1 MPEADR
7 IDIVIASNADEAAR
21 AIDNLGAKMSK
32 LSRAT
37 SAVSSGA
44 TKFSRAAKDVETAT
58 HSAGEQTD
66 KAEEK
71 VSSFGKK
78 LSGIS
83 IPFNKFSKVVGGLAK
98 ATGIV
103 GKSMAAMPR
112 YFGGRLISRIK
123 DATKGMNSFF
133 ASIKR
138 VAFYRAIR
146 TALKIITQGISQGIA
161 NMYNWSK
168 TSDGVFAASMDRLAS
183 SSQYLSNSLGAMAA
197 PLLNSLA
204 PAIEYIIDRI
214 VALINMIN
222 MLFAIL
228 SGSGTYTVATKT
240 AAGWG
245 KAAKGAGGAA
255 KEVKKTLLAFDEL
268 NKLTDNSGGGGGG
281 GGGGAGGL
289 NFEQRTVNEWLKNA
303 IETGNWFAIG
313 QAIANKI
320 NETLDAIDWDQIK
333 KKAVGFARGIAN
345 LINGFIADIDPKI
358 IGKTI
363 GEVINTGASFIST
376 FWGETNW
383 EGLGSVLKQT
393 IIKAINTIDGQ
404 TLANALMGPINAA
417 VKFLKGLLPETYE
430 EWKLV
435 VGSLVGWLKLAIN
448 QFPKDSIAQV
458 ISSMINGALALI
470 TELVNGGTL
479 TDLISAI
486 ATTIKQA
493 IEGVDKQALWDAF
506 EAVLKAIFTW
516 AVAAIDLTFKIGSV
530 NPAAGA
536 ILAGIVL
543 FRSGLMKL
551 FGHFL
556 FKRMFTGGVKLGT
569 LAKGMAVI
577 VGISVM
583 AKAAFGIKEVLD
595 NKEGMSDTDFVKA
608 LMDKIGDFL
617 IGAGFAVAPFNL
629 AAGGI
634 IITVGLLIKFAPKI
648 VEDVEKVARAYLENL
663 GGGGNYGY
671 SFTGVP
677 MEQELGDRF
686 GQFGANLG
694 SLYDKY
700 SNYTQDQYEQAAIM
714 YWNLTHNPDG
724 TLKTN
729 TATDLPGSGRSEIV
743 GNTTVVNNY
752 YYNNAGAT
760 LTPTSTTKNPTNGQ
774 TINYTGTSLFTAAE
788 QEVTVSLKPSWVG
801 SAVDKLGLANLKT
814 WVAVNL
820 GKGDNWYVD
829 VVKKNNRIQVS
840 GPNVT
845 TTQSGGNTKDRPQ
858 VTDRALGGTLYGGF
872 WHSIPQYAGG
882 TLNAYGSLFLAG
894 EAGPELVGHVGGR
907 TEVLNKSQLASAM
920 FSAVRSAMAPVAVG
934 FASAAASLRGYNE
947 EDMAEMLDLV
957 RTGNETRQ
965 AQNAILREQTQYLR
979 EINDK
984 DFTADVT
991 TASINK
997 AQARMNRRAGVTVSP
1012 VGL

>member
-37 SAVSSGA
+37 STVSSGA
-44 TKFSRAAKDVETAT
+44 TKFSRAAKDVETAA
-58 HSAGEQTD
+58 HGAGEETD
-66 KAEEK
+66 KADAK

-83 IPFNKFSKVVGGLAK
+83 IPFNKFSKVVGGLAR

-112 YFGGRLISRIK
+112 YFGGRLITRVK
-123 DATKGMNSFF
+123 DATKSMNSFF
-133 ASIKR
+133 GSIKR
-138 VAFYRAIR
+138 IAFYRGIR
-146 TALKIITQGISQGIA
+146 TALRLITQGFSQGIA

-303 IETGNWFAIG
+303 IENGNWDAIG
-313 QAIANKI
+313 VAIANKI
-320 NETLDAIDWDQIK
+320 NRALDSINWDAIRV
-333 KKAVGFARGIAN
+333 KATGFASGLAG
-345 LINGFIADIDPKI
+345 LINGVIRGIKPDT

-363 GEVINTGASFIST
+363 GELINTAT
-376 FWGETNW
+376 AT
-383 EGLGSVLKQT
+383 
-393 IIKAINTIDGQ
+393 INTFFDETHWKGMGYQFKLMIEKALGTIDSQ
-404 TLANALMGPINAA
+404 SLARALNAHITAA
-417 VKFLKGLLPETYE
+417 LKFLEGLLPATYT
-430 EWKLV
+430 EWSHIAEK
-435 VGSLVGWLKLAIN
+435 LVGWLNLAIKF
-448 QFPKDSIAQV
+448 FPKDRLAEV
-458 ISSMINGALALI
+458 LKRLINGALALI
-470 TELVNGGTL
+470 NKLADGNTL
-479 TDLISAI
+479 TNLIN
-486 ATTIKQA
+486 A
-493 IEGVDKQALWDAF
+493 IEDTITQAAENVDKQALADAI
-506 EAVLKAIFTW
+506 KNIINAIFKMIVATW
-516 AVAAIDLTFKIGSV
+516 DLVFKIGKVNPAVGAIATGYLLLKSGILKFFGSMALKGLFKNGV
-530 NPAAGA
+530 KFSTIGKGLSIVAGIVIGIDALTELHDVLQSKEGLSSSEFSERLLAAIGKLVTAAGFVLIAFNPAAGA
-536 ILAGIVL
+536 VTVGVGIVIRL
-543 FRSGLMKL
+543 LPKL
-551 FGHFL
+551 EEEIGNAWDWV
-556 FKRMFTGGVKLGT
+556 TDKLG
-569 LAKGMAVI
+569 
-577 VGISVM
+577 ISPTIENYLLPNGYNSSSSQSS
-583 AKAAFGIKEVLD
+583 FG
-595 NKEGMSDTDFVKA
+595 
-608 LMDKIGDFL
+608 
-617 IGAGFAVAPFNL
+617 GATS
-629 AAGGI
+629 GG
-634 IITVGLLIKFAPKI
+634 ANNA
-648 VEDVEKVARAYLENL
+648 DAYGL
-663 GGGGNYGY
+663 GGG
-671 SFTGVP
+671 
-677 MEQELGDRF
+677 R
-686 GQFGANLG
+686 
-694 SLYDKY
+694 
-700 SNYTQDQYEQAAIM
+700 
-714 YWNLTHNPDG
+714 
-724 TLKTN
+724 N
-729 TATDLPGSGRSEIV
+729 TS
-743 GNTTVVNNY
+743 TTVNNY
-752 YYNNAGAT
+752 YYYTTNNTGAT

-774 TINYTGTSLFTAAE
+774 TINYTGTSLFTAAD

-801 SAVDKLGLANLKT
+801 SAVDKLGLSNLKT

-882 TLNAYGSLFLAG
+882 TTNAYGSLFLAG

>member
-21 AIDNLGAKMSK
+21 AISNLAAQMSK

-37 SAVSSGA
+37 TVASKNTAKIGKV
-44 TKFSRAAKDVETAT
+44 AKDVETAT
-58 HSAGEQTD
+58 HDASEETQE
-66 KAEEK
+66 AESK
-71 VSSFGKK
+71 ISSFGKK

-83 IPFNKFSKVVGGLAK
+83 IPFNKFSKVVGGLAR

-103 GKSMAAMPR
+103 NKSMAAMPR
-112 YFGGRLISRIK
+112 YFGGRLITRVK
-123 DATKGMNSFF
+123 DATKSMSSFF
-133 ASIKR
+133 GSIKR
-138 VAFYRAIR
+138 IALYRGIR
-146 TALKIITQGISQGIA
+146 TALKLITQGFSQGIA

-255 KEVKKTLLAFDEL
+255 KEVKKTLLACDEL

-320 NETLDAIDWDQIK
+320 NETLDAINWDQIK

-358 IGKTI
+358 VGKTI

-393 IIKAINTIDGQ
+393 IIKAINTIDGK
-404 TLANALMGPINAA
+404 TLASALMGPINAA
-417 VKFLKGLLPETYE
+417 VNFLKGLLPETYE

-435 VGSLVGWLKLAIN
+435 VGSLIGWLKLAIHE
-448 QFPKDSIAQV
+448 FPKDSIAQV
-458 ISSMINGALALI
+458 ISSLINGALALI

-506 EAVLKAIFTW
+506 EAVLKAIFTF

-536 ILAGIVL
+536 ILGGIIL

-551 FGHFL
+551 FGNFL
-556 FKRMFTGGVKLGT
+556 FKSIFSSVKLGS
-569 LAKGMAVI
+569 LVKGAAVV
-577 VGISVM
+577 VGI
-583 AKAAFGIKEVLD
+583 AIGINGLMELNDVLQS
-595 NKEGMSDTDFVKA
+595 NEGLSANEFSERLLSA
-608 LMDKIGDFL
+608 LGKL
-617 IGAGFAVAPFNL
+617 VTAAGFILFSFNP
-629 AAGGI
+629 AAGAIVVGVGI
-634 IITVGLLIKFAPKI
+634 IIRLLPQLEEAIDNAS
-648 VEDVEKVARAYLENL
+648 EWTTEHMGAGVAAQLRGMGFYEEAE
-663 GGGGNYGY
+663 
-671 SFTGVP
+671 
-677 MEQELGDRF
+677 
-686 GQFGANLG
+686 A
-694 SLYDKY
+694 
-700 SNYTQDQYEQAAIM
+700 YEQSLKGLNDTSKVPPALQEIGTGLANGLDKGVF
-714 YWNLTHNPDG
+714 YNTPDLFG
-724 TLKTN
+724 
-729 TATDLPGSGRSEIV
+729 GSGSV
-743 GNTTVVNNY
+743 TNVTNNY

-774 TINYTGTSLFTAAE
+774 TIHYTSQSLFTAADS
-788 QEVTVSLKPSWVG
+788 EVTVTLKKGWSGSVGKALGIPKEQFIGVSLTKG
-801 SAVDKLGLANLKT
+801 SNPTATINVT
-814 WVAVNL
+814 
-820 GKGDNWYVD
+820 
-829 VVKKNNRIQVS
+829 KKQVS
-840 GPNVT
+840 INT
-845 TTQSGGNTKDRPQ
+845 GGGGHSPGQTIYLPE
-858 VTDRALGGTLYGGF
+858 ALGGAFYGNF

-920 FSAVRSAMAPVAVG
+920 FSAVRSAMAPVAIG

-957 RTGNETRQ
+957 RTGNEARQ

-984 DFTADVT
+984 DFATDIT
-991 TASINK
+991 TAAINR
-997 AQARMNRRAGVTVSP
+997 AQARTNRRAGATVSS
-1012 VGL
+1012 VGF

>member
-7 IDIVIASNADEAAR
+7 LDIVIASTADEAAR
-21 AIDNLGAKMSK
+21 SISNLASQMSK

-37 SAVSSGA
+37 STASKSA
-44 TKFSRAAKDVETAT
+44 SKISRVAKDTANAT
-58 HSAGEQTD
+58 HEAGEQ
-66 KAEEK
+66 AEESGEK

-78 LSGIS
+78 ISGIS

-112 YFGGRLISRIK
+112 YFGGRLISRVK
-123 DATKGMNSFF
+123 DATKSMTSFF
-133 ASIKR
+133 GSIKR
-138 VAFYRAIR
+138 IAFYRGIR
-146 TALKIITQGISQGIA
+146 TALKLITQGFSQGIA

-197 PLLNSLA
+197 PLINSLA

-255 KEVKKTLLAFDEL
+255 KEVKKTLLAWDEL

-303 IETGNWFAIG
+303 IENGNWDAIG
-313 QAIANKI
+313 VAIANKI
-320 NETLDAIDWDQIK
+320 NRALDSINWDAIRV
-333 KKAVGFARGIAN
+333 KATGFASGLAG
-345 LINGFIADIDPKI
+345 LINGVIRGIKPDT

-363 GEVINTGASFIST
+363 GELINTAT
-376 FWGETNW
+376 AT
-383 EGLGSVLKQT
+383 
-393 IIKAINTIDGQ
+393 INTFFDETHWKGMGYQFKLMIEKALGTIDSQ
-404 TLANALMGPINAA
+404 SLARALNAHITAA
-417 VKFLKGLLPETYE
+417 LKFLQGLLPSTYE
-430 EWKLV
+430 EWKIV
-435 VGSLVGWLKLAIN
+435 VGHLVDWLNLAIWY
-448 QFPKDSIAQV
+448 FPKDKLADV
-458 ISSMINGALALI
+458 LARLINGALALI
-470 TELVNGGTL
+470 NKLAEGNTL
-479 TDLISAI
+479 TNLINAI
-486 ATTIKQA
+486 SDTIQQA
-493 IEGVDKQALWDAF
+493 AENVDKQALADAIKN
-506 EAVLKAIFTW
+506 VINAIFKMIVATW
-516 AVAAIDLTFKIGSV
+516 DLVFKIGKV
-530 NPAAGA
+530 NPAVGA
-536 ILAGIVL
+536 IATGYLLLKSGILKFFGSMALKGLFKGGIKLSTLGKGLSIVAGIAVMVDALVGIHDVL
-543 FRSGLMKL
+543 SNKDNMSSGEFVENLTK
-551 FGHFL
+551 
-556 FKRMFTGGVKLGT
+556 KLG
-569 LAKGMAVI
+569 
-577 VGISVM
+577 
-583 AKAAFGIKEVLD
+583 E
-595 NKEGMSDTDFVKA
+595 
-608 LMDKIGDFL
+608 FL
-617 IGAGFAVAPFNL
+617 IGLGFTVVPGHPL
-629 AAGGI
+629 AGGI
-634 IITVGLLIKFAPKI
+634 LITVGLLIQFAPK
-648 VEDVEKVARAYLENL
+648 VVEKVEEVVDGYLHSL
-663 GGGGNYGY
+663 GGGGNYEY

-677 MEQELGDRF
+677 MKQQLGDKF
-686 GQFGANLG
+686 GEFGAKIG
-694 SLYDKY
+694 SMYDKY
-700 SNYTQDQYEQAAIM
+700 SYYMQDQYETAAIQ

-724 TLKTN
+724 TPKTN
-729 TATDLPGSGRSEIV
+729 S
-743 GNTTVVNNY
+743 TTSTVQQITNNY
-752 YYNNAGAT
+752 YYTTNNAGAT

-774 TINYTGTSLFTAAE
+774 TVHYTNTSLFTAADS
-788 QEVTVSLKPSWVG
+788 EVTVTLKKGWNG
-801 SAVDKLGLANLKT
+801 SAT
-814 WVAVNL
+814 
-820 GKGDNWYVD
+820 
-829 VVKKNNRIQVS
+829 
-840 GPNVT
+840 
-845 TTQSGGNTKDRPQ
+845 
-858 VTDRALGGTLYGGF
+858 RALGVDNLEAPVTAYMKVGYPNSVQIKTSSGKATLKADKEKNTKNVLNALGGAFYGGF

-882 TLNAYGSLFLAG
+882 TLSAHGSLFLAG
-894 EAGPELVGHVGGR
+894 EAGPEIVGHVGGR

-957 RTGNETRQ
+957 RTGNEARQ

-1012 VGL
+1012 VGR

>member
-32 LSRAT
+32 LGRAT

-44 TKFSRAAKDVETAT
+44 KKFSKAAKDVGTVT

-71 VSSFGKK
+71 ISSFGKK

-103 GKSMAAMPR
+103 GKTMTAMPR
-112 YFGGRLISRIK
+112 YFGGRLISRVK
-123 DATKGMNSFF
+123 DATKSMTSFF
-133 ASIKR
+133 GSIKR
-138 VAFYRAIR
+138 IAFYRGIR
-146 TALKIITQGISQGIA
+146 TALKLITQGFSQGIA

-197 PLLNSLA
+197 PLINSLA

-255 KEVKKTLLAFDEL
+255 KEIKKTILAFDEL

-303 IETGNWFAIG
+303 IETGNWDAIG
-313 QAIANKI
+313 VAIANKI
-320 NETLDAIDWDQIK
+320 NRTLDNINWDSIRA
-333 KKAVGFARGIAN
+333 KATGFASGMAG
-345 LINGFIADIDPKI
+345 LINGVIRGIKPDT
-358 IGKTI
+358 IGSTI
-363 GEVINTGASFIST
+363 GELINTATATINT
-376 FWGETNW
+376 FFDETHW
-383 EGLGSVLKQT
+383 KSMGYQFKLMIE
-393 IIKAINTIDGQ
+393 KAIGTIDSQ
-404 TLANALMGPINAA
+404 SLARALNAHITAA
-417 VKFLKGLLPETYE
+417 LKFLQGLLPSTYE
-430 EWKLV
+430 EWKIV
-435 VGSLVGWLKLAIN
+435 VGHLVDWLNLAIWY
-448 QFPKDSIAQV
+448 FPKDKLADV
-458 ISSMINGALALI
+458 LARLINGALALI
-470 TELVNGGTL
+470 NKLAEGNTL
-479 TDLISAI
+479 TNLINAI
-486 ATTIKQA
+486 SDTIQQA
-493 IEGVDKQALWDAF
+493 AENVDKQALADAIKNVINSIFKMIVATWDL
-506 EAVLKAIFTW
+506 V
-516 AVAAIDLTFKIGSV
+516 FKIGKVNPAVGAIATGYLLLKSGILKFFGSMALKGLFKGGIKLSTLGKGLSIV
-530 NPAAGA
+530 AGIVIGIDALTELNDVLQSKEGLSSSEFSERLLSAIGKLVTAAGFILIAFNPAAGA
-536 ILAGIVL
+536 VTVGVGIVIRL
-543 FRSGLMKL
+543 LPKL
-551 FGHFL
+551 
-556 FKRMFTGGVKLGT
+556 
-569 LAKGMAVI
+569 
-577 VGISVM
+577 
-583 AKAAFGIKEVLD
+583 E
-595 NKEGMSDTDFVKA
+595 E
-608 LMDKIGDFL
+608 KIGDAWEWTLDKLGLSPTVENYLLPTGTGSSQSSFG
-617 IGAGFAVAPFNL
+617 GA
-629 AAGGI
+629 
-634 IITVGLLIKFAPKI
+634 T
-648 VEDVEKVARAYLENL
+648 
-663 GGGGNYGY
+663 GGGGG
-671 SFTGVP
+671 
-677 MEQELGDRF
+677 
-686 GQFGANLG
+686 G
-694 SLYDKY
+694 SV
-700 SNYTQDQYEQAAIM
+700 
-714 YWNLTHNPDG
+714 
-724 TLKTN
+724 
-729 TATDLPGSGRSEIV
+729 GSGVGRDSGVGGVGRSS
-743 GNTTVVNNY
+743 VVNNY
-752 YYNNAGAT
+752 YYYNTSNVGAT

-774 TINYTGTSLFTAAE
+774 TISYTSNSLFTAADS
-788 QEVTVSLKPSWVG
+788 EVTVTLKKGWNG
-801 SAVDKLGLANLKT
+801 SAT
-814 WVAVNL
+814 
-820 GKGDNWYVD
+820 
-829 VVKKNNRIQVS
+829 
-840 GPNVT
+840 
-845 TTQSGGNTKDRPQ
+845 
-858 VTDRALGGTLYGGF
+858 RALGVDNLEAPVTAYMKVGYPNSVQIQTSSGKATLKADKQKNTQNVLNALGGAFYGNF

-882 TLNAYGSLFLAG
+882 TLSAHGSLFLAG
-894 EAGPELVGHVGGR
+894 EAGPEIVGHVGGR

-957 RTGNETRQ
+957 RTGNEARQ